1 MTKCDTLCHVAV
13 PIRVTG
19 PLLDIVELFL
29 RAWQDQVDLHGWQ
42 IMKEARL
49 TGPTVFRVLDQLE
62 DRGWIVGMW
71 DLQGARPGQPRIRLY
86 RLSPTGT
93 VAARELVAEQSQV
106 MQRGA
111 RSWAARPGFV
121 QRVRLRLARAG

>member
-1 MTKCDTLCHVAV
+1 VTA

-49 TGPTVFRVLDQLE
+49 TGPTTIRVLDQLE
-62 DRGWIVGMW
+62 DHGWITGMW
-71 DLQGARPGQPRIRLY
+71 DRQGARPGQPRVRLY
-86 RLSPTGT
+86 RLTPTGQI
-93 VAARELVAEQSQV
+93 AARELVAEQSQ
-106 MQRGA
+106 MAQRRA
-111 RSWAARPGFV
+111 RWRTARPGLA
-121 QRVRLRLARAG
+121 QRARLRLAGT